1 MLHMYYCNPLTLK
14 AGCWCLLGKLRKEEM
29 VPHANAFG
37 EKVCFGQL
45 VVRWVMHHPS
55 LSPLKAAGEEQN
67 FGTKLRTKI
76 RYTLTTNMFVVR
88 LKGQEWHIIPDLVL
102 LSCPLKKG
110 TFD

>member
-1 MLHMYYCNPLTLK
+1 
-14 AGCWCLLGKLRKEEM
+14 M

-37 EKVCFGQL
+37 EKVLLRPTRGPL
-45 VVRWVMHHPS
+45 GNASSLS

-76 RYTLTTNMFVVR
+76 RYTLTTNMFVVW

-102 LSCPLKKG
+102 LSRPLKKG
-110 TFD
+110 IFD

>member
-1 MLHMYYCNPLTLK
+1 MPMPLVK
-14 AGCWCLLGKLRKEEM
+14 K
-29 VPHANAFG
+29 F
-37 EKVCFGQL
+37 CFGQL

-102 LSCPLKKG
+102 LSRPLKKG
-110 TFD
+110 IFD